1 MAIRANTTFQ
11 TETYSVWEFM
21 GPPETGYIIPIYQR
35 AYSWKEDK
43 VSDLVSDIINGLA
56 LLLNNNSK
64 REEFTYIGGIITTNG
79 DSHLRASGM
88 TRVPTNTFSLVD
100 GQQRIST
107 LVIISL
113 ALLPELS
120 TFKDKIQNLEIPES
134 SSSKVKELMRLI
146 DKTIN
151 QLEQIT
157 VGQFFGGAN
166 SIFPKVIRANE
177 DKWSDVNEILHSPLA
192 RLSRELVNSKLRGG
206 GSFSSFNPRGQRN
219 EINHPLSRYK
229 ELKKDLTY
237 FLTGEESKNFDKI
250 PSIGSFSNIPFIF
263 NEAFSG
269 NLEDIEFLMSSD
281 EDKNVYIRNSFRL
294 LIFSYYFLH
303 RVALTKVHG
312 SSEYFAFEVFESL
325 NTSGEPLNAYETLKP
340 LVIKD
345 LDLNYNTSPIK
356 QAIDAIDKVHNS
368 ISTIDKRQKL
378 VSDSIILFVNTESGD
393 KISKS
398 LSQQSKAVR
407 DLYSYNSNNAA
418 TTSDEKVKYLR
429 LFKDVTEISY
439 LVQTNNFTNNGN
451 FSNILSDDSKLCL
464 SFLIDTRHT
473 MALALVARFYYE
485 YNLGFESDVQK
496 ITANDVNS
504 IIKAVTS
511 FSILWRAAWGGTA
524 GIDQIYR
531 NLMSSNNGYSRR
543 RTINLDITA
552 QKLKNDLKNI
562 LFNTK
567 GIGSLIVENKNNWIR
582 MASKVPSFQKHKKLS
597 KFILLAAQ
605 HDSAPDGVNHGFLV
619 NGTNNVHPCL
629 NYSNYISVDNYT
641 IEHIAP
647 QTRGGWNQE
656 LYEDPTTIHTLGNL
670 VLLPSVE
677 NSILNNRSWEQKR
690 TIFKALSRKTV
701 TDREAEISRI
711 TPPLNSETKQKIS
724 SAVYMPT
731 LDTLSGVADWN
742 LEIIEKRTKQL
753 LDRAYEKLITWL

>member
-1 MAIRANTTFQ
+1 MTIRANTTFQ

-43 VSDLVSDIINGLA
+43 VFDLVSDIINGLA
-56 LLLNNNSK
+56 LLLSNNNK

-79 DSHLRASGM
+79 DSHVRGNGTTRA
-88 TRVPTNTFSLVD
+88 PTNTFSLVD

-107 LVIISL
+107 LIIIAL

-120 TFKDKIQNLEIPES
+120 TFKEKVLSAEYPENIS
-134 SSSKVKELMRLI
+134 TKVNELIILI
-146 DKTIN
+146 DKTIS

-157 VGQFFGGAN
+157 VGQFFGGSN
-166 SIFPKVIRANE
+166 NIFPKVIRANE
-177 DKWSDVNEILHSPLA
+177 DKWSDVNEVLNSPLA
-192 RLSRELVNSKLRGG
+192 RLSRELVNSKLRGN

-219 EINHPLSRYK
+219 EINHPLNRYK

-237 FLTGEESKNFDKI
+237 FLTNEESKLFDKI
-250 PSIGSFSNIPFIF
+250 PAITKFNNIPFIY
-263 NEAFSG
+263 NEAFSEALG
-269 NLEDIEFLMSSD
+269 DIEFLMSTD
-281 EDKNVYIRNSFRL
+281 IDRNAYLRNSFRI
-294 LIFSYYFLH
+294 LILAYYFLH

-356 QAIDAIDKVHNS
+356 QTIDAIDKIHNS

-398 LSQQSKAVR
+398 LSQQSKSIR
-407 DLYSYNSNNAA
+407 DLYSYNSNSTPN
-418 TTSDEKVKYLR
+418 TSDEKVKYLK
-429 LFKDVTEISY
+429 LLKDVTEISY
-439 LVQTNNFTNNGN
+439 LVLTNNFNNNGN
-451 FSNILSDDSKLCL
+451 FTTILSDDSKLCL

-473 MALALVARFYYE
+473 MALSLIARFYYE
-485 YNLGFESDVQK
+485 YNLSFEADVQK
-496 ITANDVNS
+496 INSNDVNT
-504 IIKAVTS
+504 IIKAITS

-531 NLMSSNNGYSRR
+531 NLMSSSNGYSRR
-543 RTINLDITA
+543 KTLNIEITV
-552 QKLKNDLKNI
+552 QKLKLDLKNI
-562 LFNTK
+562 LLTNK
-567 GIGSLIVENKNNWIR
+567 GIGSLIIEDKNNWIR
-582 MASKVPSFQKHKKLS
+582 MASRVPSFQKHKKLS

-605 HDSAPDGVNHGFLV
+605 HDSAPDATNHGFLV

-629 NYSNYISVDNYT
+629 NYSNYISIDNYT

-647 QTRGGWNQE
+647 QTRGGWHQE

-701 TDREAEISRI
+701 TEREVEISRI
-711 TPPLNSETKQKIS
+711 TPPLNTETKQKIS
-724 SAVYMPT
+724 RAVYMPT
-731 LDTLSGVADWN
+731 LDTLAGVSDWN
-742 LEIIEKRTKQL
+742 LDIIDKRTKQL

>member
-1 MAIRANTTFQ
+1 MTIRANTTFQ

-56 LLLNNNSK
+56 LLLNNNNK

-79 DSHLRASGM
+79 DSHLRGNGT
-88 TRVPTNTFSLVD
+88 TRAPTNTFSLVD

-107 LVIISL
+107 LIIIAL

-120 TFKDKIQNLEIPES
+120 TFKEKILSANLPEKTS
-134 SSSKVKELMRLI
+134 LKVNELMILI
-146 DKTIN
+146 ERTIS

-157 VGQFFGGAN
+157 VGQFFGGTN
-166 SIFPKVIRANE
+166 NIFPKVIRANE
-177 DKWSDVNEILHSPLA
+177 DKWSDVNEVLISPLA
-192 RLSRELVNSKLRGG
+192 RLSRELVNSKLRGN
-206 GSFSSFNPRGQRN
+206 GSFSSFNPRGQRH

-237 FLTGEESKNFDKI
+237 FLTNEESKIFDKI
-250 PSIGSFSNIPFIF
+250 PPVTDFTNISFVY

-269 NLEDIEFLMSSD
+269 ALGDIEFLISTDNDRNSYF
-281 EDKNVYIRNSFRL
+281 KNSFRI
-294 LIFSYYFLH
+294 LIFAYYFLH

-340 LVIKD
+340 LVIKE

-356 QAIDAIDKVHNS
+356 QTIDAIDRIHNS

-378 VSDSIILFVNTESGD
+378 VSDSIILFINTESGD

-398 LSQQSKAVR
+398 LSHQSKSIR
-407 DLYSYNSNNAA
+407 DLYSYNSNTLA
-418 TTSDEKVKYLR
+418 TTSDEKTKYLK
-429 LFKDVTEISY
+429 LLKDVTEISY
-439 LVQTNNFTNNGN
+439 LTLTNNFNNNGN
-451 FSNILSDDSKLCL
+451 FTNILNDDSKLCL
-464 SFLIDTRHT
+464 SFLIDTHHT
-473 MALALVARFYYE
+473 MALSLIARFYYE
-485 YNLGFESDVQK
+485 YNLSFESDVQA
-496 ITANDVNS
+496 INSNDVNTV
-504 IIKAVTS
+504 IKAVTS

-531 NLMSSNNGYSRR
+531 NLMSNSNGYSRR
-543 RTINLDITA
+543 RTANIQITA
-552 QKLKNDLKNI
+552 HKLKLDLKNI
-562 LFNTK
+562 LLK
-567 GIGSLIVENKNNWIR
+567 SSGIGSLVIDNKNNWIL

-605 HDSAPDGVNHGFLV
+605 HDSAPDTTNHGFLV

-629 NYSNYISVDNYT
+629 NYSNYISSDNYT

-647 QTRGGWNQE
+647 QTRGSWHQE
-656 LYEDPTTIHTLGNL
+656 LYEDPCMIHTLGNL
-670 VLLPSVE
+670 ILLPTVE
-677 NSILNNRSWEQKR
+677 NSILNNRSWDQKK

-701 TDREAEISRI
+701 SEREVEISRI
-711 TPPLNSETKQKIS
+711 TPPLNADTKQKIS
-724 SAVYMPT
+724 NAVYMPT
-731 LDTLSGVADWN
+731 LDTLSEVDDWN
-742 LEIIEKRTKQL
+742 LNIINNRTKQL